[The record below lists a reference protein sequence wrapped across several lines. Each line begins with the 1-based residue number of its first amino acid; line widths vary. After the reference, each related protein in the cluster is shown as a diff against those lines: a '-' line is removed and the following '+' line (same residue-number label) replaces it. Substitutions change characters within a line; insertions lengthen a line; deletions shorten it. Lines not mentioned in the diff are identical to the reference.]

1 MGLEVN
7 ILGCGS
13 ASPSLRHLPSCQ
25 VVNYNGNLFMV
36 DCGEG
41 AQLGMRR
48 MGLSFSRLRHIF
60 ISHLHGD
67 HVLGLPGLLST
78 LALCETH
85 GEVHVY
91 MPAEGVE
98 LMRMMIAQF
107 AHSLTYN
114 LEIHPL
120 KIGKAL
126 IYEDKSLTVETM
138 ALCHTVPA
146 VGFIFREKPKPRRM
160 RGDMLEFYKVP
171 VNQRA
176 AIKAG
181 ADFVTDDGRV
191 IPNSWLTSDPLPS
204 ASYAY
209 CSDTVYNPGVV
220 QAVAGVGTL
229 YHEATYADDK
239 AHNAAQ
245 RGHSTARQAG
255 QAAREAGAKQLI
267 IGHFSNSYA
276 GKEDILRVQ
285 AEEAYGAPVLVADE
299 GKTIQLSLAKVEV

>member
-25 VVNYNGNLFMV
+25 VVNHNGNLFMV

-41 AQLGMRR
+41 AQLSMRR
-48 MGLSFSRLRHIF
+48 MGLKFSRLRHIF
-60 ISHLHGD
+60 ITHLHGD

-78 LALCETH
+78 LALCETK

-98 LMRMMIAQF
+98 LMRMMIEQF
-107 AHSLTYN
+107 AHALTYH

-126 IYEDKSLTVETM
+126 IYEDKSLTVETI
-138 ALCHTVPA
+138 ALCHAVPA
-146 VGFIFREKPKPRRM
+146 VGFIFREKPKPRQM
-160 RGDMLEFYKVP
+160 RGDMLEFHKVP
-171 VNQRA
+171 VSQRA

-191 IPNSWLTSDPLPS
+191 IPNSWLTTDPPPS
-204 ASYAY
+204 TSYAY
-209 CSDTVYNPGVV
+209 CSDTIYNHGVV
-220 QAVAGVGTL
+220 EAVAGVDTL

-239 AHNAAQ
+239 APLAAQ

-255 QAAREAGAKQLI
+255 QAAREAGAKRLI

-276 GKEDILRVQ
+276 GQEHILQQQ
-285 AEEAYGAPVLVADE
+285 AEEAYGAPVIVADE
-299 GKTIQLSLAKVEV
+299 GKTFAI